1 MILLGVMEGGR
12 EVMTFYLTCPNF
24 IHKSRL
30 TKKFDSI
37 FLYIIF
43 VVLIAGCGNKFEECV
58 QNQQEEYRREH
69 PDASY
74 SEVSRLRSGYEALCS
89 SLKK

>member
-1 MILLGVMEGGR
+1 MILLGEMEGGR
-12 EVMTFYLTCPNF
+12 EMMTFYLTCPKF

-37 FLYIIF
+37 FVYIFF

-89 SLKK
+89 SLKR

>member
-1 MILLGVMEGGR
+1 MEGGR
-12 EVMTFYLTCPNF
+12 EMMTFYLTCPKF

-37 FLYIIF
+37 FVYIFF
-43 VVLIAGCGNKFEECV
+43 VVLITGCGNKFEECV

>member
-1 MILLGVMEGGR
+1 MILLGEMEGGK
-12 EVMTFYLTCPNF
+12 EVMTFYLTFPKF
-24 IHKSRL
+24 IQKSRL
-30 TKKFDSI
+30 TKKFDSF

-43 VVLIAGCGNKFEECV
+43 VVLIVGCGNKFEECE

>member
-1 MILLGVMEGGR
+1 MVDGGK
-12 EVMTFYLTCPNF
+12 EVMTFYLTCPKF
-24 IHKSRL
+24 IHNSRL

-37 FLYIIF
+37 FFYIFF

>member
-1 MILLGVMEGGR
+1 MEGGR
-12 EVMTFYLTCPNF
+12 EVMKFYLTCPKF

-37 FLYIIF
+37 FLYVIF

>member
-1 MILLGVMEGGR
+1 MEGGR
-12 EVMTFYLTCPNF
+12 EMMKFGLTFPKFIRTCSLITKF
-24 IHKSRL
+24 I
-30 TKKFDSI
+30 SI
-37 FLYIIF
+37 FFYIFF
-43 VVLIAGCGNKFEECV
+43 VVPIAGCGNKFEECV

>member
-1 MILLGVMEGGR
+1 M
-12 EVMTFYLTCPNF
+12 
-24 IHKSRL
+24 
-30 TKKFDSI
+30 
-37 FLYIIF
+37 
-43 VVLIAGCGNKFEECV
+43 LIAGCGNKFEECV

>member
-1 MILLGVMEGGR
+1 MKDGR
-12 EVMTFYLTCPNF
+12 EVMTFYLTCPKF
-24 IHKSRL
+24 LHKSRL
-30 TKKFDSI
+30 TKNFYSI

-43 VVLIAGCGNKFEECV
+43 VVPITGCGNKFEECV

>member
-1 MILLGVMEGGR
+1 MEDGR
-12 EVMTFYLTCPNF
+12 EMMKFGLTFHKFIRTCSL
-24 IHKSRL
+24 I
-30 TKKFDSI
+30 TKFNSI
-37 FLYIIF
+37 FFYIFF
-43 VVLIAGCGNKFEECV
+43 VVPIAGCGNKFEECV